1 MINNTYFGKNV
12 VFCFLNWDIKKHLK
26 NLGKNQAVCFGALQ
40 DSLIAKPKPTHP
52 VIPFSTIKGK
62 IKDPLK
68 RVYKETTYTF
78 FYDTFC
84 LKAFFSSHKNHSKS
98 PKNFIPEK
106 PLHNP
111 KLNPNPHSCNTP
123 FLTQKSITGIN
134 IYVIFVLF

>member
-1 MINNTYFGKNV
+1 M
-12 VFCFLNWDIKKHLK
+12 
-26 NLGKNQAVCFGALQ
+26 CFGALQ
-40 DSLIAKPKPTHP
+40 DSLIAKHKPTHP
-52 VIPFSTIKGK
+52 VIPFSTKKGK

-123 FLTQKSITGIN
+123 FLTQKSITGTN
-134 IYVIFVLF
+134 IYVIFVLFKFLSSYLSIFYPYELIFYLRTFL